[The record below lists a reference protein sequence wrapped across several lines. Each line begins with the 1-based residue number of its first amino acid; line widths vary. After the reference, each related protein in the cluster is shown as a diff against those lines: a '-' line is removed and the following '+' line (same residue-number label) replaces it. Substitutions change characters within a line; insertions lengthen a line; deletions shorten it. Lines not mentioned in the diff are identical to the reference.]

1 MDVAELLGRVK
12 SAAGLFEAY
21 EVRTVT
27 GYRNAKDGGVQE
39 VTIQI
44 LDAGPDFGGH
54 RHQVIATDEQG
65 RSAAGNPMDSIG
77 DALAVVHW
85 SNLDAPIRKSGATS

>member
-1 MDVAELLGRVK
+1 MDTAELLGRVK

-39 VTIQI
+39 VTIRI
-44 LDAGPDFGGH
+44 LDAGPDSGG
-54 RHQVIATDEQG
+54 IG
-65 RSAAGNPMDSIG
+65 IRSSQLTSKADQRP
-77 DALAVVHW
+77 VTPW
-85 SNLDAPIRKSGATS
+85 IR